1 VASGGEIIPRVYTRS
16 GDRGTTGLAGG
27 TRVSKDSD
35 RIRAYGTY
43 DELGAQLGVALVEI
57 SDDLPEIREVV
68 VRLGHELFVAQ
79 AELAAGPSKAPRH
92 QIAPDHVERLER
104 DIDRFQ
110 ALLPPLHSFVVP
122 RGSSAAAHLHVC
134 RAVSRRAERDLIRL
148 HEAEPL
154 RPELLAWANRLSDLL
169 FILALAANQRLG
181 VGEVPPDYSA

>member
-79 AELAAGPSKAPRH
+79 AELAARARRRAIRS
-92 QIAPDHVERLER
+92 
-104 DIDRFQ
+104 
-110 ALLPPLHSFVVP
+110 LPTTSS
-122 RGSSAAAHLHVC
+122 GSSATSTA
-134 RAVSRRAERDLIRL
+134 SRRFF
-148 HEAEPL
+148 
-154 RPELLAWANRLSDLL
+154 RPCTRSWFRADRARRPTCTS
-169 FILALAANQRLG
+169 AVRSRAAPNAISSGSTRPSRS
-181 VGEVPPDYSA
+181 VPSSSRGRIG